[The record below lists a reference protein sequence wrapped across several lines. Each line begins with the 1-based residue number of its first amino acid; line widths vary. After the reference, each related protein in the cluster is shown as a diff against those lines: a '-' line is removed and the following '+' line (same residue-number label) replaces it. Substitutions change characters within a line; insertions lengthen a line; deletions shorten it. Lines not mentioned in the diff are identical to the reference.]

1 LGAAVIRCR
10 ESDKDQ
16 IKIDNRAANKL
27 QRSSLKMSENTKTEK
42 IVGVKGMNDIL
53 PADAPLWE
61 LFENTVQTVLKSYG
75 FQQIRT
81 PIVEP
86 TALFA
91 RGLGEVTDI
100 VEKEMYS
107 FTDSMNGDHLTL
119 RPESTAGV
127 VRAALEHNLT
137 YDGPKRLWYAGPMF
151 RHERPQ
157 RGRYRQFHQIGAE
170 AIGFTGPDIDA
181 ELIML
186 CQRLWDDLGLDNIK
200 LELNSIGNADE
211 RHRHRTDLV
220 AYFEK
225 HAELLDADAKRRLH
239 SNPLRILD
247 TKNPAMQ
254 QMVNAAPKLLDY
266 LDPESLA
273 HFEGVQ
279 KILRHNNIPFT
290 INPRLVRGMDYYN
303 RTVFE
308 WVTDQLGAQGTV
320 CGGGRYDPLVE
331 MFGGKPTPACGFAI
345 GVERVLDLMKA
356 SGERFA
362 PNQCDVYLVHQGD
375 AAQLQAFVLAERLR
389 DAGLDV
395 VLHCAS
401 AGAGSSFKSQMK
413 RADASGAAFAV
424 IIGEDE
430 IAKNV
435 AAVKS
440 LRSDDAENNQATV
453 PFDGV
458 TNYVV
463 DQIVGADEHDHS
475 ENIHYH
481 H

>member
-1 LGAAVIRCR
+1 
-10 ESDKDQ
+10 
-16 IKIDNRAANKL
+16 
-27 QRSSLKMSENTKTEK
+27 MSENKKPEK
-42 IVGVKGMNDIL
+42 IIGVKGMNDIL

-91 RGLGEVTDI
+91 RGLGQVTDI

-127 VRAALEHNLT
+127 VRAVLEHNLT

-186 CQRLWDDLGLDNIK
+186 CQRLWDDLGLDNIR

-211 RHRHRTDLV
+211 RSRHRADLV
-220 AYFEK
+220 AYFEQHK
-225 HAELLDADAKRRLH
+225 EALDSDAQRRLH

-247 TKNPAMQ
+247 TKNPTMQ
-254 QMVNAAPKLLDY
+254 EMVNGAPKLLDY
-266 LDPESLA
+266 LDDESRD
-273 HFEGVQ
+273 HFEGLQ
-279 KILRHNNIPFT
+279 QILRHNNVPFT

-308 WVTDQLGAQGTV
+308 WVTDQLGSQGTV

-331 MFGGKPTPACGFAI
+331 MFGGKPTPACGFAM
-345 GVERVLDLMKA
+345 GVERLLELMKA
-356 SGERFA
+356 NGEQFA
-362 PNQCDVYLVHQGD
+362 PNQCDVYIVHQGD
-375 AAQLQAFVLAERLR
+375 AAQMQAFVIAERLR

-401 AGAGSSFKSQMK
+401 ANSSGSFKSQMK
-413 RADASGAAFAV
+413 RADASGAAYAV
-424 IIGEDE
+424 ILGEDE
-430 IAKNV
+430 V
-435 AAVKS
+435 ASGTATVKTM
-440 LRSDDAENNQATV
+440 RSAEGENNQAAV
-453 PFDGV
+453 AFAEIPD
-458 TNYVV
+458 YLV
-463 DQIVGADEHDHS
+463 DQIVGDREHDHS
-475 ENIHYH
+475 EQIHYH